1 MVLEVLTFIGGRKLR
16 SKRKWLIVI
25 CVLLLLITISQ
36 ILKHFNYGTES
47 KEEYNTYTV
56 EKERYLDLQGK
67 AYPREVKTYYKN
79 NQVGTY
85 LGVQVVDGQTVKK
98 GDILINYKI
107 NSNKRQQLID
117 NINDAQNIITEVY
130 LNISK
135 DSNNRELQQKLT
147 ENKQILYDA
156 QQQLYQYDSQNRDSM
171 YASFDGK
178 IMIEN
183 IENDSDNR
191 PILHLISKN
200 SQIKTSVSEFDLNKV
215 KKGDKVNLSI
225 TSTGK
230 TGKGIIKQISELP
243 ISYEENLSLNENDS
257 MQLPESNNNGASS
270 NSKLISTSPILK
282 GYSNSELSRYRVII
296 DELSLPI
303 RAGYSLEI
311 KVPLNVIK
319 VPKSVLTKDNYVFIV
334 NKNNIVEK
342 RNIHIKRINGEIFV
356 EKGLKPGEK
365 LIKQPK
371 NTLNDG
377 DKVEV
382 SS

>member
-1 MVLEVLTFIGGRKLR
+1 MR

-117 NINDAQNIITEVY
+117 KINDAQNIITEVY

-257 MQLPESNNNGASS
+257 MQLPESNNDGTSS

-319 VPKSVLTKDNYVFIV
+319 VPKSVLTKDNNVFIV